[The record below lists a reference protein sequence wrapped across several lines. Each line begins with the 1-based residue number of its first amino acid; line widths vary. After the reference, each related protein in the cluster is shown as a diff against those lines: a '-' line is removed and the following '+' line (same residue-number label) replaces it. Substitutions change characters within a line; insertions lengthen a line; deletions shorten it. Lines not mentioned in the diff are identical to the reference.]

1 VNCVER
7 SDLLTYLNDIF
18 QIRTMWQCLKH
29 YSGIR
34 FKSFGDLNL
43 IISKVKSI
51 LQTKF
56 TGNRLLNNVN
66 LRLIT
71 ETKEIRL

>member
-1 VNCVER
+1 VHCVER
-7 SDLLTYLNDIF
+7 SDILTYLNDTF

-29 YSGIR
+29 YPGIR

-43 IISKVKSI
+43 IISKVKST
-51 LQTKF
+51 LQTQF

-66 LRLIT
+66 LR
-71 ETKEIRL
+71 